1 MAEKVE
7 RTEKAGKKA
16 AAQEVKAVT
25 AGAPLTTH
33 GRTFIGTVV
42 SDRMARTVTVAWER
56 RHYVPKYQR
65 YERRYSK
72 IKAHNPDE
80 IDAKVGDKV
89 TVMETRPISKTK
101 HFIVI
106 RKHEPQNGGKDA
118 AKAETAAEK
127 QE

>member
-7 RTEKAGKKA
+7 RTEKAGKA
-16 AAQEVKAVT
+16 SAQEAKAVP
-25 AGAPLTTH
+25 GAPLTTH

-42 SDRMARTVTVAWER
+42 SDRMARTVTVVWER

-80 IDAKVGDKV
+80 IDAKVGDMV
-89 TVMETRPISKTK
+89 TVTETRPISKTK

-106 RKHEPQNGGKDA
+106 RKHEPQNGEKGDGQKD
-118 AKAETAAEK
+118 
-127 QE
+127 